1 MDEATVRGMREILQR
16 PAEVDKRRLDTKR
29 TDPHRVGRPAQIYP
43 PWGRGTEQSLLC
55 ELLTEL
61 YHTFAHQ
68 RDLGLIDQLE
78 FVNLM
83 AVESSVLAFRI
94 REIPSSTWLQ
104 I

>member
-1 MDEATVRGMREILQR
+1 MDEATVRGMRETLQR

-43 PWGRGTEQSLLC
+43 LWGRGAEQSLLF
-55 ELLTEL
+55 EILTEL
-61 YHTFAHQ
+61 VDTFVHQ
-68 RDLGLIDQLE
+68 LDLGLIDPLE
-78 FVNLM
+78 FANLM